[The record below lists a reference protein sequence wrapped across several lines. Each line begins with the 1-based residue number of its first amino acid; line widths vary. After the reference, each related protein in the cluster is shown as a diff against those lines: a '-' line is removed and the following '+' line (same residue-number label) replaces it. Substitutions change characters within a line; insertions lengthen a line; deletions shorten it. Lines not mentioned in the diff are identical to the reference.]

1 MKVIHDKLFTI
12 EWDRG
17 GMQDVRKSHLV
28 LVYEKQKIHSWKT
41 VADHA
46 ADNPPS
52 KHQTHGLVDFH
63 FSSFSNLDRESD
75 NYAYPFAKLVETLW
89 PGNWRDQMGKV
100 NFIEIFNREKKP
112 NRVIKELTDD
122 EWWTF
127 WGIVIIAAK
136 VGNGGVTHL
145 YNTKVPVIA
154 QPPNVNLA
162 DIMPKYRFEL
172 LLKFEIHT

>member
-1 MKVIHDKLFTI
+1 
-12 EWDRG
+12 
-17 GMQDVRKSHLV
+17 
-28 LVYEKQKIHSWKT
+28 
-41 VADHA
+41 
-46 ADNPPS
+46 
-52 KHQTHGLVDFH
+52 
-63 FSSFSNLDRESD
+63 
-75 NYAYPFAKLVETLW
+75 
-89 PGNWRDQMGKV
+89 MGKV
-100 NFIEIFNREKKP
+100 NASIEIFNREKKP

-154 QPPNVNLA
+154 QLPNVNLA

-172 LLKFEIHT
+172 LLKFIHDGFSGESPEDPWNAVLGLVNGFNDNRAQNVAASYTKVHDESMSSYRPTTTALGGLPFLSYILRKPKPLGTEFKTCACTETGELTNR